1 LHQKG
6 QVARNRP
13 PFRAVPALDYRT
25 ARLGRSPGIGTQRT
39 RRLARAECLR
49 VARARYND
57 LAQEWQIGVMTARDV
72 LQVHSLLTWGA
83 TPWGREAVD
92 YTRPH
97 SSHAPAIGST

>member
-1 LHQKG
+1 
-6 QVARNRP
+6 
-13 PFRAVPALDYRT
+13 
-25 ARLGRSPGIGTQRT
+25 
-39 RRLARAECLR
+39 

-97 SSHAPAIGST
+97 SSHAPAIGSTLPGSCAGTGFFAYVGVAVVVSAAHE